1 MFPESPFSF
10 KERADILRMEFD
22 VRSPK
27 LRLSIFAYLI
37 EAGVKPDEVNS
48 IESFVSLMHKVTEFV
63 AEEVSDYADEVAE
76 LESDQTVTGISKLI
90 KPDDKDGDD
99 PYGQSGGGHL

>member
-1 MFPESPFSF
+1 MFPDNPFSF
-10 KERADILRMEFD
+10 EERADVIRMEFD

-37 EAGVKPDEVNS
+37 EAGVKPEEVNT

-63 AEEVSDYADEVAE
+63 SEDVPAYANDVAE
-76 LESDQTVTGISKLI
+76 LQPEKVEKSIALTFGDE
-90 KPDDKDGDD
+90 DGDD
-99 PYGQSGGGHL
+99 PYLQGGGGHL